1 MRKKYNVVT
10 KETVKRLRF
19 VPAKFEVE
27 EEITYVYSCPKCGS
41 MKRPEKEPSL
51 IRGSIATPSLVAGIM
66 NAKYVNGMPLAR
78 QEREKEQLKETVAY
92 QAMSRIGI
100 LYKIEEMIHD
110 KTPEEKY
117 EERQKQSRPVMDALF
132 EWLRTMEDS
141 VDRSSLIG
149 DAILYTL
156 NQEVYLRRYLEN
168 GHLSIDNNSAERA
181 LKNFAVGRRNW
192 LFAKSVRGADASA
205 LVYSITET
213 ALLNH
218 LKPYAYLTY
227 ILDELR
233 KMGAFPKEEEL
244 KKLLPWSE
252 DLPEYCRTKL
262 KNNTKPSDRE
272 SGRQPG
278 TVSDGFYKMSIY
290 G

>member
-1 MRKKYNVVT
+1 MQDGALMR
-10 KETVKRLRF
+10 
-19 VPAKFEVE
+19 PHS
-27 EEITYVYSCPKCGS
+27 I
-41 MKRPEKEPSL
+41 EKDF
-51 IRGSIATPSLVAGIM
+51 T
-66 NAKYVNGMPLAR
+66 
-78 QEREKEQLKETVAY
+78 KEQLKETVAY

-100 LYKIEEMIHD
+100 LYKIEEMLHD

-117 EERQKQSRPVMDALF
+117 EERQKQSRPVMDAMF
-132 EWLRTMEDS
+132 EWLHTMEDS

-156 NQEVYLRRYLEN
+156 NQEVYLRRYLED

-181 LKNFAVGRRNW
+181 LKKLCSRTPQLAVCQVYG
-192 LFAKSVRGADASA
+192 GADASA

-252 DLPEYCRTKL
+252 NLPEYCRTKL
-262 KNNTKPSDRE
+262 KK
-272 SGRQPG
+272 
-278 TVSDGFYKMSIY
+278 K
-290 G
+290 

>member
-1 MRKKYNVVT
+1 
-10 KETVKRLRF
+10 
-19 VPAKFEVE
+19 
-27 EEITYVYSCPKCGS
+27 
-41 MKRPEKEPSL
+41 
-51 IRGSIATPSLVAGIM
+51 M
-66 NAKYVNGMPLAR
+66 NK
-78 QEREKEQLKETVAY
+78 
-92 QAMSRIGI
+92 
-100 LYKIEEMIHD
+100 
-110 KTPEEKY
+110 EEKAKLWADRIQQY
-117 EERQKQSRPVMDALF
+117 QSSGQTCKQWCAENGIPLSTMGYWTRRLAKEDPASEPEQDLVFARLPSEQEVARKLFSEETAPVRIA
-132 EWLRTMEDS
+132 
-141 VDRSSLIG
+141 

-156 NQEVYLRRYLEN
+156 NQEVYLRRYLED

-192 LFAKSVRGADASA
+192 LFVKSVRGADASA

-233 KMGAFPKEEEL
+233 KMGAFPKEEDL

-262 KNNTKPSDRE
+262 KK
-272 SGRQPG
+272 
-278 TVSDGFYKMSIY
+278 
-290 G
+290 

>member
-1 MRKKYNVVT
+1 MLDLAGGTMVYLSCGVTDLRRSYNGLAAIIKLKFHLDLYSRCMFAFCNRRST
-10 KETVKRLRF
+10 SIKILQWDGSGFWILMKRLDRNAF
-19 VPAKFEVE
+19 HWPD
-27 EEITYVYSCPKCGS
+27 
-41 MKRPEKEPSL
+41 
-51 IRGSIATPSLVAGIM
+51 TPDEL
-66 NAKYVNGMPLAR
+66 R
-78 QEREKEQLKETVAY
+78 QVTLKETVAY
-92 QAMSRIGI
+92 QAVSRIGI

-117 EERQKQSRPVMDALF
+117 EERQKQSLPVMDALF
-132 EWLRTMEDS
+132 EWLHTMEDS

-156 NQEVYLRRYLEN
+156 NQEVYLRRYLED

-213 ALLNH
+213 ALLNN

-262 KNNTKPSDRE
+262 KK
-272 SGRQPG
+272 
-278 TVSDGFYKMSIY
+278 
-290 G
+290 